1 MKSVSY
7 VASEERKIEADKHG
21 FGWELQEGVPVNNIG
36 KINKNITFHIV
47 YPLILTRHDFSHPYE
62 EYNI

>member
-21 FGWELQEGVPVNNIG
+21 FGWELHW
-36 KINKNITFHIV
+36 KNK
-47 YPLILTRHDFSHPYE
+47 
-62 EYNI
+62 

>member
-1 MKSVSY
+1 MWR
-7 VASEERKIEADKHG
+7 ARKEKLRQTKHG
-21 FGWELQEGVPVNNIG
+21 FDWELQEGVPVNNIG